1 MNDMLDAKIKEKNVV
16 DESNISGFID
26 NFDLYRKIARLAAK
40 AELKAEQ
47 DKTVKLSF

>member
-1 MNDMLDAKIKEKNVV
+1 MIYLLDAKIKEKKLV
-16 DESNISGFID
+16 DESNIFGFID
-26 NFDLYRKIARLAAK
+26 NFDLYRKVARLEPK